1 MPESSNMTDSAAFKT
16 QLRLIVSDL
25 ANAVMADIFSAAEKV
40 SSHSET
46 EVR

>member
-16 QLRLIVSDL
+16 QLRLTAPD
-25 ANAVMADIFSAAEKV
+25 MADIFSAAEKV

-46 EVR
+46 EVS